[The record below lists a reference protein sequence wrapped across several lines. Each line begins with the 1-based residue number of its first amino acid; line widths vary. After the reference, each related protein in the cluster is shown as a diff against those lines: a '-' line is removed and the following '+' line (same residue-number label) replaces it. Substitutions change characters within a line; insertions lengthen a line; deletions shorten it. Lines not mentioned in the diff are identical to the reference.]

1 VYVNIIHSA
10 RRQGIRRTPV
20 YFMTVTAK
28 FSETERAIIKT
39 HRLKEVW
46 AAVAPGVLN
55 FPDDASLRTIGLF
68 FILTGTILLF
78 NQQYTLGIFS
88 LLIGITM
95 VIIDKFLTR
104 SERDS
109 VSIKDLLSGPVIIR
123 THTPLS
129 AREAHET
136 IRVSLHSLKNYI
148 DGSESLVNNETFE
161 L

>member
-1 VYVNIIHSA
+1 VYVNITHSSQ
-10 RRQGIRRTPV
+10 REGIRRTPV
-20 YFMTVTAK
+20 YFMTVTVK
-28 FSETERAIIKT
+28 FSETERAIIKAR
-39 HRLKEVW
+39 HLKEIW

-55 FPDDASLRTIGLF
+55 FSHNTYLQQIGIF
-68 FILTGTILLF
+68 FILTGIVVFSGRIYSHGLFLLF
-78 NQQYTLGIFS
+78 VGI
-88 LLIGITM
+88 IIE
-95 VIIDKFLTR
+95 IIDRYLTR

-136 IRVSLHSLKNYI
+136 MRMSLHFLKNYI
-148 DGSESLVNNETFE
+148 DGSASLAVNETFE

>member
-1 VYVNIIHSA
+1 
-10 RRQGIRRTPV
+10 
-20 YFMTVTAK
+20 M
-28 FSETERAIIKT
+28 E
-39 HRLKEVW
+39 
-46 AAVAPGVLN
+46 
-55 FPDDASLRTIGLF
+55 
-68 FILTGTILLF
+68 
-78 NQQYTLGIFS
+78 
-88 LLIGITM
+88 
-95 VIIDKFLTR
+95 IIDKFLTR

-136 IRVSLHSLKNYI
+136 IRISLHSLKNYI